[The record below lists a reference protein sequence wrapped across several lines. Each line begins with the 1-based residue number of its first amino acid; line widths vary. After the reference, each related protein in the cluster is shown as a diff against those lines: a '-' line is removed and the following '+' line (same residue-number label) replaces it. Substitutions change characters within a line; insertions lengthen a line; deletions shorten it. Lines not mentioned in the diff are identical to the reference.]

1 MPDAGQDFLLPDL
14 GEGLEDATIV
24 RWLVAVGDR
33 VALNQPL
40 CIVETAKA
48 EVEVPS
54 PHAGTIVQLGGADGD
69 TLLVGALLTR
79 IDTGGGPADRAPPEE
94 GQPEPTLVGYG
105 RDEAHDRSRRRRRG
119 AVAAERAPTVVAA
132 PPASTRLSALAKP
145 PVRLLA
151 RRLGLDLTELAPGS
165 GPRGIVTRA
174 DVEAAAARRAS
185 EPGSVADVGANGDL
199 APSTEGWDAIP
210 VRGIRAR
217 VAERLTASRAD
228 IPDATCSVVV
238 DCTRLLEVR
247 AALNE
252 RAERQG
258 AAPDVTPFSLLAH
271 LTVHALGRTPIL
283 NSTYDADGPEIR
295 VHRAIDLGIGT
306 ATERGLV
313 VTVVHDAAACSAG
326 ELARRLAGL
335 SEGAR
340 AGTLAPADLQGS
352 TFTISNFGALGLDEG
367 IPIINHPE
375 AAILGVGSI
384 RPRPHVVGSAV
395 VARPTASLTLVFDHR
410 VCDGVEAGGF
420 LGDLRAFVEA
430 PELALL

>member
-1 MPDAGQDFLLPDL
+1 
-14 GEGLEDATIV
+14 V

-54 PHAGTIVQLGGADGD
+54 PHAGTIVELGGADGD

-79 IDTGGGPADRAPPEE
+79 IDTDGGDPAE

-105 RDEAHDRSRRRRRG
+105 RDDAFDRSRRGRRR
-119 AVAAERAPTVVAA
+119 AATEREPTVAQGPA
-132 PPASTRLSALAKP
+132 ASTRLSALAKP

-174 DVEAAAARRAS
+174 DVEAAAVRRSPDAG
-185 EPGSVADVGANGDL
+185 PAAGGGANGDR
-199 APSTEGWDAIP
+199 APSEEGWDAIP

-217 VAERLTASRAD
+217 VADHLTASRAG

-252 RAERQG
+252 RAVGDGGTPEI
-258 AAPDVTPFSLLAH
+258 TPFSLLAH
-271 LTVHALGRTPIL
+271 LAVRALGRTPIL
-283 NSTYDADGPEIR
+283 NSTYDVEGPEIR
-295 VHRAIDLGIGT
+295 VHRSIDLGIGT

-313 VTVVHDAAACSAG
+313 VTVVRDAAACSAG
-326 ELARRLAGL
+326 QLAARLARL
-335 SEGAR
+335 SEAAR

-384 RPRPHVVGSAV
+384 RPRPHVVDAAV

-410 VCDGVEAGGF
+410 VCDGVEAGRF
-420 LGDLRAFVEA
+420 LGDLRALVEA